1 MTNEEIKDFMN
12 WLIDNGYLSD
22 KTVRK
27 KRKLIPLGIYEL
39 FKIYYEQYIRD
50 KKITQL
56 GI

>member
-1 MTNEEIKDFMN
+1 MVTLKMTNEEIKDFMN
-12 WLIDNGYLSD
+12 WLIDNGYLKD

-27 KRKLIPLGIYEL
+27 V